1 MAASTNPKLNS
12 VNRILRALGYSVVSS
27 IETSDPDVV
36 SALDALNDASREV
49 QVKPLWFNQTKI
61 TLIPNT
67 NSEIELP
74 QNTTSVQ
81 ALHRANQPYASG
93 RFIQRG
99 ARLYD
104 TDNNTYTITENVD
117 VVLISELEF
126 NDLPYTAQNYITARA
141 ITEVTYDTD
150 KSTQDFSVYS
160 RREQKALQELKTE
173 NINTS
178 NSNMLMSP
186 ERTMNNMTS
195 RLGGSFR

>member
-12 VNRILRALGYSVVSS
+12 VNRILRALGYPVVSS
-27 IETSDPDVV
+27 IETSDPDVA

-49 QVKPLWFNQTKI
+49 QSKPWWFNQETI

-67 NSEIELP
+67 NNEIELP
-74 QNTTSVQ
+74 QNTSSVQ
-81 ALHRANQPYASG
+81 ALRRANQPYASG
-93 RFIQRG
+93 RFMQRG

-104 TDNNTYTITENVD
+104 TDNNTFTITENVD
-117 VVLISELEF
+117 VVLILELEF
-126 NDLPYTAQNYITARA
+126 NSLQYTAQNYITARA

-150 KSTQDFSVYS
+150 KSTQDVSVYS

-186 ERTMNNMTS
+186 EPTMNNMIS
-195 RLGGSFR
+195 RLGR